1 MATLKLQLSGT
12 QRVVSK
18 LKGMT
23 LGGTGTLHVKVV
35 YTAPYAIYVHEDLTK
50 YHAPP
55 TQAKFVEQPARQLRQ
70 EMRDMVAKKLKQ
82 KRALDLALLAA
93 GQLLYDASQLLV
105 PVDTG
110 LLKASGRIEVV

>member
-1 MATLKLQLSGT
+1 MVAKLILQGT
-12 QRVVSK
+12 QKVISK
-18 LKGMT
+18 LRGMT
-23 LGGTGTLHVKVV
+23 LGGTGTLSVRVS
-35 YTAPYAIYVHEDLTK
+35 YNAPYSVFVHEDLTK